1 MLAIFRYTLRRFR
14 GQIIGWGIGLSLLGL
29 MAIPMWDLLREQ
41 RSQIEPVTKS
51 VPPFLKAAF
60 PGILK
65 MFTPEGF
72 LDVRFFSLMPLI
84 LGIFAVLAGSGLLA
98 SDEENGTLDLLLAH
112 PISRS
117 AFFLGRLAAFVAA
130 TVVILAIAW
139 LGLVVPMRWSSLEVH
154 PGVLVLPFLSLLA
167 VLFFYGTMAL
177 LLSMVL
183 PSRRLAAMIG
193 GMTVVGSYFLSTFAR
208 LDPSLE
214 NLALLS
220 PLNYFQSGEAI
231 NGLNVAW
238 FGGLLAVA
246 ALLAVLAWWRF
257 ERRDIR
263 VAGEGSWRWPLAGRQ
278 AT

>member
-1 MLAIFRYTLRRFR
+1 
-14 GQIIGWGIGLSLLGL
+14 
-29 MAIPMWDLLREQ
+29 
-41 RSQIEPVTKS
+41 
-51 VPPFLKAAF
+51 
-60 PGILK
+60 
-65 MFTPEGF
+65 
-72 LDVRFFSLMPLI
+72 
-84 LGIFAVLAGSGLLA
+84 
-98 SDEENGTLDLLLAH
+98 
-112 PISRS
+112 
-117 AFFLGRLAAFVAA
+117 
-130 TVVILAIAW
+130 
-139 LGLVVPMRWSSLEVH
+139 
-154 PGVLVLPFLSLLA
+154 
-167 VLFFYGTMAL
+167 MAL